1 MNGQWIGTYSGTNTG
16 TLVADLDDVGTSY
29 AGMVFVYDN
38 NSSFPRTAAQ
48 VELPKNQSRVSMRAP
63 LQHIQRGNGEVLSRE
78 TLAQR
83 FPGIRTPEYA
93 DTEWEIAPTRILL
106 KWMSE
111 IGITG
116 VGEMARSEGASPSTL
131 PARADVK
138 SWDDFKKFVLTLD
151 PYRFAFRGH
160 GNNAWRLRTSFH
172 RTGRASLMRYQL
184 QDVPALHRH
193 LSGLTSHRFN
203 LADPLDHAAF
213 LSLVQHHG
221 YPTPVLDWTQS
232 PFVAAYFSF
241 KDLSKIN
248 LGADEKVRILIFDSK
263 TWANTFERAGVLM
276 PGFSHVTILEP
287 LATNNPRALPQQSL
301 SSVTNVDDLEQHIR
315 RVEEITARSYLTAI
329 DLPAS
334 DRRTVMQDLALM
346 GITAGSLFPG
356 IDGAC
361 LQLKERFFDL

>member
-1 MNGQWIGTYSGTNTG
+1 M
-16 TLVADLDDVGTSY
+16 
-29 AGMVFVYDN
+29 
-38 NSSFPRTAAQ
+38 
-48 VELPKNQSRVSMRAP
+48 E
-63 LQHIQRGNGEVLSRE
+63 
-78 TLAQR
+78 
-83 FPGIRTPEYA
+83 
-93 DTEWEIAPTRILL
+93 
-106 KWMSE
+106 
-111 IGITG
+111 
-116 VGEMARSEGASPSTL
+116 
-131 PARADVK
+131 
-138 SWDDFKKFVLTLD
+138 
-151 PYRFAFRGH
+151 
-160 GNNAWRLRTSFH
+160 
-172 RTGRASLMRYQL
+172 
-184 QDVPALHRH
+184 
-193 LSGLTSHRFN
+193 LTSHRFN

-248 LGADEKVRILIFDSK
+248 LGADEKVRIFIFDSK
-263 TWANTFERAGVLM
+263 TWANTFERAGMLM

-315 RVEEITARSYLTAI
+315 KVEEITATSFLTAI

-361 LQLKERFFDL
+361 LQLKERFSTFDHGGILVRVTTNSRAALPSLRQHQSVGWVESFTRPNNPERCDVLGLAIGSTQPTHYKRYMALLPQAGAHPVSRDAESPGEMQDFRHLAARVMHCPPALTSPAPPRSAAISART